1 MNLDKAFKGLP
12 RIVQL
17 LLLIIPFVGWLTE
30 ILVRLSSF
38 LRDKDSAKIV
48 GLLLYILPTGQ
59 LLAIIDFVLV
69 LLGKDMLLA

>member
-1 MNLDKAFKGLP
+1 MNFDKTFKGLP

-48 GLLLYILPTGQ
+48 GLQ
-59 LLAIIDFVLV
+59 R
-69 LLGKDMLLA
+69 